1 MDIVELR
8 RLCGEY
14 LSRLKVT
21 PEEIKAI
28 SRRTS
33 KQSDDDS
40 GEWESQRHGRLTA
53 SNFGDVCKRKEATK
67 LALLTKRLLYGK
79 KVNTKAMRYGMSNE
93 SQARRHYTDYIQNM
107 SPDAKVEITGFHIN
121 QNDCWLGA
129 SPDGLVYDPISTDP
143 HGLLEI
149 KCPSRA
155 EDTTLFDLCTK
166 KDLKPNS
173 FFMNYNHDTKT
184 FSLKRSHVYYYQVQ
198 GQLQIL
204 NRSWCDF
211 YVWTPRLDDIVVE
224 RIDRDLSFWNDHMFK
239 KLKRFYMNS
248 MLPELARP
256 RHPSKQPIREDF
268 SLEISSDC

>member
-1 MDIVELR
+1 MDLIWKNSYQLVTFLACT
-8 RLCGEY
+8 LKP
-14 LSRLKVT
+14 LS

-155 EDTTLFDLCTK
+155 EDTSLF
-166 KDLKPNS
+166 
-173 FFMNYNHDTKT
+173 FFPFLV
-184 FSLKRSHVYYYQVQ
+184 FSL
-198 GQLQIL
+198 
-204 NRSWCDF
+204 
-211 YVWTPRLDDIVVE
+211 
-224 RIDRDLSFWNDHMFK
+224 SF
-239 KLKRFYMNS
+239 KRFF
-248 MLPELARP
+248 
-256 RHPSKQPIREDF
+256 SKPPYFKRFRRIMGVA
-268 SLEISSDC
+268 